1 MRGQSLMNVTEDET
15 LAAFF
20 PLMALF
26 KKVFMGRGWG
36 GPVLGHMSSYPGS
49 PGPLHCEAPSR
60 LREIEKVE
68 IPKGKLSYL
77 CYKMGSHELLFS
89 FSEVSC

>member
-26 KKVFMGRGWG
+26 KKVFMGGS
-36 GPVLGHMSSYPGS
+36 VLGHVSSYPGS
-49 PGPLHCEAPSR
+49 PGPLHCEAHQGCVK
-60 LREIEKVE
+60 LRWLKFLKEN
-68 IPKGKLSYL
+68 
-77 CYKMGSHELLFS
+77 
-89 FSEVSC
+89 